1 MGIDARY
8 LQDKN
13 KNRFYPFAHADA
25 SFDRNGVKVGVRL
38 DDIETAISSTLITA
52 KNYTDLKISDL
63 INGAPETLDTLKE
76 IADALEDNENIMNA
90 LDAAIGLK
98 ANASDLTAHI
108 ENNIQHITALER
120 MNWNLAKMHTDSVH
134 APINAEVNQNAY
146 SNIRIGDF
154 VLEASSK
161 MDTLIFENGENV
173 NFVVDDIF
181 NKIIISAHS
190 TGLKVGSSA
199 IAKKNE
205 SATNGNVFLNVL
217 DGNIIR
223 DSHKIVGSGSTVVTS
238 DSNGI
243 ITILSSGVR
252 NISSGSVNGT
262 ISVNTDGTTVDIPI
276 KGLGS
281 AAYTSSD
288 DYATAGHEHT
298 GLSSNGNSASATK
311 LATARKINGT
321 LFDGTQDITTAN
333 WGTTRSFTI
342 GTTSKNIN
350 GSANIVW
357 TMDELGL
364 DKVNN
369 TADSDK
375 NVLSSKKVLD
385 SGNNTATTFAYSKAG
400 LETASWLAA
409 WNGYELRA
417 ISPSKVLSTI
427 GAATSGHTHT
437 FIDGTYT
444 GNGGQQS
451 PSYVTSGKTKFNMW
465 NAFKGLTNPAGGYM
479 DVILM
484 DNYTG
489 SDVPYVTGI
498 GVTKNN
504 GNPRMFIANGAKGGT
519 GNWAYQVEAITTAN
533 IASQSVASATTA
545 TKLGTNA
552 GSAIQPVYFSDGK
565 PVACTYT
572 LGKSVPSNAVFTDT
586 NTWKANTKDQEG
598 YVAKG
603 SGQANKVWKT
613 DANGNPGW
621 RDDANST
628 GYLPLTGG
636 TMTGKIQA
644 PTVGGSWISGMTLS
658 NATLGITTK
667 NSSGSYHPIIA
678 CKTYNNHIWNLG
690 TITDT
695 VGLYGF
701 KSGRITNGT
710 DWSFTINVTNGTVNS
725 TGEITAPTFNGA
737 ASKLGTA
744 TVGSANKPIYLNAG
758 TATALSYVAI
768 AYGGTGSTSAAGART
783 NLGAINFI
791 SQTTEPTSQNTG
803 DLWFYEC

>member
-13 KNRFYPFAHADA
+13 KNRFYPYTHADA
-25 SFDRNGVKVGVRL
+25 SFDRNGIKVGVRL
-38 DDIETAISSTLITA
+38 DDLEMSISSAIITA

-63 INGAPETLDTLKE
+63 IDGAPETLDTLKE
-76 IADALEDNENIMNA
+76 IADVLADNEDVMNA
-90 LDAAIGLK
+90 LNSAIALK

-108 ENNIQHITALER
+108 ENNVAHITAVER
-120 MNWNLAKMHTDSVH
+120 LNWNLAKTHADSQH
-134 APINAEVNQNAY
+134 APGNAEPNQNAY
-146 SNIRIGDF
+146 SNIRIGTTIIAAD
-154 VLEASSK
+154 SK
-161 MDTLIFENGENV
+161 MDTLTFENGENIQFSLDAI
-173 NFVVDDIF
+173 N
-181 NKIIISAHS
+181 NKINISASHS
-190 TGLKVGSSA
+190 
-199 IAKKNE
+199 
-205 SATNGNVFLNVL
+205 
-217 DGNIIR
+217 
-223 DSHKIVGSGSTVVTS
+223 
-238 DSNGI
+238 
-243 ITILSSGVR
+243 
-252 NISSGSVNGT
+252 
-262 ISVNTDGTTVDIPI
+262 
-276 KGLGS
+276 
-281 AAYTSSD
+281 
-288 DYATAGHEHT
+288 HT
-298 GLSSNGNSASATK
+298 GLSSTGNSDSTTK

-321 LFDGTQDITTAN
+321 LFDGTQDITTGN

-342 GTTSKNIN
+342 GTASKNIN

-357 TMDELGL
+357 TMAELGL

-369 TADSDK
+369 TADSSK
-375 NVLSSKKVLD
+375 NVA
-385 SGNNTATTFAYSKAG
+385 TA
-400 LETASWLAA
+400 
-409 WNGYELRA
+409 NQ
-417 ISPSKVLSTI
+417 VN
-427 GAATSGHTHT
+427 
-437 FIDGTYT
+437 GTYT

-451 PSYVTSGKTKFNMW
+451 PSYVTSGKTRFNMW
-465 NAFKGLTNPAGGYM
+465 NGFKGITNPAGGYM

-552 GSAIQPVYFSDGK
+552 GSATQPVYFSGGK

-572 LGKSVPSNAVFTDT
+572 LSKSVPSNAVFTDT

-701 KSGRITNGT
+701 KSGRTANGT
-710 DWSFTINVTNGTVNS
+710 DWSFTINVTNGAVSS
-725 TGEITAPTFNGA
+725 TGGITAPTFNGA
-737 ASKLGTA
+737 ASKLGTS
-744 TVGSANKPIYLNAG
+744 TVGSASKPIYLNAG
-758 TATALSYVAI
+758 TATACSTTIGSSTRPMYSNAGTLTAVSYVAI
-768 AYGGTGSTSAAGART
+768 AYGGTGSTSATGART
-783 NLGAINFI
+783 NLGAVNIV
-791 SQTTEPTSQNTG
+791 SQTTEPSTQNIG
-803 DLWFYEC
+803 DIWLYEC

>member
-13 KNRFYPFAHADA
+13 KNRFYPYAHADA
-25 SFDRNGVKVGVRL
+25 SFDRNGTKVGVRL
-38 DDIETAISSTLITA
+38 DDLEMSISSALITA
-52 KNYTDLKISDL
+52 KDYTDLKISDL
-63 INGAPETLDTLKE
+63 IDGAPETLDTLKE
-76 IADALEDNENIMNA
+76 IADALADNEDIMNA

-108 ENNIQHITALER
+108 NNSVAHITAIER
-120 MNWNLAKMHTDSVH
+120 MDWNLAKMHSDSPH
-134 APINAEVNQNAY
+134 APSNAEQNQNAF
-146 SNIRIGDF
+146 SNIKIGNTIIAAD
-154 VLEASSK
+154 SR
-161 MDTLIFENGENV
+161 MDTLIFENGENIQF
-173 NFVVDDIF
+173 NLDEIN
-181 NKIIISAHS
+181 NKISISA
-190 TGLKVGSSA
+190 
-199 IAKKNE
+199 
-205 SATNGNVFLNVL
+205 
-217 DGNIIR
+217 
-223 DSHKIVGSGSTVVTS
+223 SHT
-238 DSNGI
+238 
-243 ITILSSGVR
+243 
-252 NISSGSVNGT
+252 
-262 ISVNTDGTTVDIPI
+262 
-276 KGLGS
+276 
-281 AAYTSSD
+281 
-288 DYATAGHEHT
+288 HT
-298 GLSSNGNSASATK
+298 GLSSTGNSASTTK

-321 LFDGTQDITTAN
+321 SFDGTADITTTH
-333 WGTTRSFTI
+333 WGETRTFTI
-342 GTTSKNIN
+342 GTASKSVN
-350 GSANIVW
+350 GSTNIIW
-357 TMDELGL
+357 TMAELGL

-369 TADSDK
+369 TSDSEK

-385 SGNNTATTFAYSKAG
+385 SGNNTATTFAYSKTG
-400 LETASWLAA
+400 LETTSWLAA

-417 ISPSKVLSTI
+417 ISPAKVLSTI
-427 GAATSGHTHT
+427 GAATSGHTHSL
-437 FIDGTYT
+437 IDGTYT

-451 PSYVTSGKTKFNMW
+451 PSYVTSGKTRFNMW

-519 GNWAYQVEAITTAN
+519 GNWSHQVEAITTAN
-533 IASQSVASATTA
+533 ISSQSVASATSA
-545 TKLGTNA
+545 TKLSSNA
-552 GSAIQPVYFSDGK
+552 GSATQPIYFSDGK

-572 LGKSVPSNAVFTDT
+572 LSKSVPSNAVFTDT

-667 NSSGSYHPIIA
+667 NTSGSYHPIIA

-701 KSGRITNGT
+701 KSGRTANGT
-710 DWSFTINVTNGTVNS
+710 DWSFTINVTNGAISS
-725 TGEITAPTFNGA
+725 TGGITAPTFNGA
-737 ASKLGTA
+737 ASKLGTS
-744 TVGSANKPIYLNAG
+744 TVGSVSKPIYLNGGVATACSSTIGSATKPVYMNAG
-758 TATALSYVAI
+758 TLTACSTTVGSATRPIYSNAGTLTALSYVAI
-768 AYGGTGSTSAAGART
+768 AYGGTGATTSAGART
-783 NLGAINFI
+783 NLGAANFI
-791 SQTTEPTSQNTG
+791 SQTTEPTTQNTG
-803 DLWFYEC
+803 DIWFYEC